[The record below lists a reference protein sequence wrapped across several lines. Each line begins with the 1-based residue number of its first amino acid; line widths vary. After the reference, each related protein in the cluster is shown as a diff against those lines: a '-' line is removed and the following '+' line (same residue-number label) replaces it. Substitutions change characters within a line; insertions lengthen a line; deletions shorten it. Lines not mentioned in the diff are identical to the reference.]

1 MSEMKCW
8 RCNSITIQTGYY
20 TYQDTVTIEVMKWPK
35 CYCEPGW
42 CECEPYMGLEDRT
55 FTARTFIFKCPACGL
70 QFQTDT
76 YGIGLA
82 EIDQDKIPEQ
92 QEDVYGDF
100 HRIAPDPVIKGAK
113 P

>member
-8 RCNSITIQTGYY
+8 KCNSTTVQTGYY
-20 TYQDTVTIEVMKWPK
+20 TYQETVTVEVMKWPK
-35 CYCEPGW
+35 CHCEPGY
-42 CECEPYMGLEDRT
+42 CECEPWMGLEDRT

-76 YGIGLA
+76 YGIGLS
-82 EIDQDKIPEQ
+82 ELDQDKTPEQ

-100 HRIAPDPVIKGAK
+100 HRIAPDPVIEGAK